1 MKYESFTD
9 LKSLI
14 KKLSLEI
21 KTDKKIT
28 HKTILFSPS
37 AASFDNFK
45 NFEDVED
52 EYILEN
58 WNYDPLTK
66 KILQSI
72 SGINSTE
79 NLKDIGK
86 YELYINKTSKALE
99 TFISE
104 TDKQNVELAKDLQKK
119 YGSGTINPEKGTFI
133 PDSL

>member
-1 MKYESFTD
+1 MAVKRA
-9 LKSLI
+9 
-14 KKLSLEI
+14 KKL
-21 KTDKKIT
+21 KKQDFNNVKIIQT
-28 HKTILFSPS
+28 RIDR
-37 AASFDNFK
+37 AD
-45 NFEDVED
+45 E
-52 EYILEN
+52 EYIKIGNLKIE
-58 WNYDPLTK
+58 LTK